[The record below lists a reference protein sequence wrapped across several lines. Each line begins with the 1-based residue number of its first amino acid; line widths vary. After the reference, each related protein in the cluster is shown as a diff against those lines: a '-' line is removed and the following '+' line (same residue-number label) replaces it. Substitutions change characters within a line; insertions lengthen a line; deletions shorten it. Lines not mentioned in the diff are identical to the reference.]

1 MQVEGIRPRVQE
13 IGRIRMGEKGAK
25 GQPVGLRT
33 FRLTSSDRG
42 VLEAAAKLYGGTVRA
57 WEDAPDAGMWQLTTA
72 AAELDIL
79 IPRTLRSLSQNWEL
93 WQGGTCE
100 RRCDGRTEE
109 IGKTP
114 CLCGEYRGEEG
125 FCEIMTRLSIILPR
139 LPGLGLWRLDTGG
152 WHAASTLGPTVE
164 LLLAL
169 DSRSMVPAVLRAV
182 PGSSKVRDAAGKV
195 TTHRFIRPMID
206 APGITIGQL
215 VAGTDAPQ
223 LAAGPA
229 PRPQTAEE
237 RVAAQRAVVEAARAA
252 AAAAEPPAG
261 EEPPTPADGV
271 IVEAD
276 FADVPQMTRAEFTE
290 RLGAA
295 GREVGEITEAEKHAA
310 GVVGKTPSKLDG
322 ADWYRLAVACGLVAA

>member
-1 MQVEGIRPRVQE
+1 
-13 IGRIRMGEKGAK
+13 MGEKGAK
-25 GQPVGLRT
+25 GQPVGLKT
-33 FRLTSSDRG
+33 FRLTSNDRG
-42 VLEAAAKLYGGTVRA
+42 VLESAAKLYGGKVAA
-57 WEDAPDAGMWQLTTA
+57 WEDAPDAGMWQLTTG

-79 IPRTLRSLSQNWEL
+79 IPRSLRSLSQMWEL

-100 RRCDGRTEE
+100 RRCDGRVES
-109 IGKTP
+109 IGATP
-114 CLCGEYRGEEG
+114 CLCGPSRGEDG

-169 DSRSMVPAVLRAV
+169 DPRSMVPAVLRAV

-215 VAGTDAPQ
+215 VAGSESEPPK

-237 RVAAQRAVVEAARAA
+237 RVARQRAAVEERQAAVIVTPVVAA
-252 AAAAEPPAG
+252 AA
-261 EEPPTPADGV
+261 DGV
-271 IVEAD
+271 VEGESTE
-276 FADVPQMTRAEFTE
+276 VPAEVPTN
-290 RLGAA
+290 RQILDACDAA
-295 GREVGEITEAEKHAA
+295 GIDGQELTARLFPDRDPHTPLLAA
-310 GVVGKTPSKLDG
+310 QKIALMAAIRQAT
-322 ADWYRLAVACGLVAA
+322 ADA